1 MLYGP
6 TLFQASKMA
15 AKQTS
20 CIGPCYE
27 CSAPC
32 RHTRTG
38 PQQPVSNRMQALGQA
53 NFILYNW
60 LALAHQVHNELPRE
74 NAVWAHIISS

>member
-1 MLYGP
+1 
-6 TLFQASKMA
+6 
-15 AKQTS
+15 
-20 CIGPCYE
+20 
-27 CSAPC
+27 
-32 RHTRTG
+32 
-38 PQQPVSNRMQALGQA
+38 MQALGQA

>member
-1 MLYGP
+1 MSCHVKMLYGP
-6 TLFQASKMA
+6 TLFQASRMA

-32 RHTRTG
+32 QHTRTG
-38 PQQPVSNRMQALGQA
+38 PQQPVSNRVQALGRA

-60 LALAHQVHNELPRE
+60 LALAHQVHNELVK
-74 NAVWAHIISS
+74 AY